1 MIRREFLLRGSTG
14 AVAALLPLTPAITQ
28 STPMPAEAPK
38 LFFNVRDYG
47 TTGDGHTL
55 NTPSVNR
62 AIDAA
67 RAADGGTVVFLAG
80 TYACTRCGSAAM

>member
-1 MIRREFLLRGSTG
+1 M
-14 AVAALLPLTPAITQ
+14 
-28 STPMPAEAPK
+28 
-38 LFFNVRDYG
+38 
-47 TTGDGHTL
+47 
-55 NTPSVNR
+55 NR